1 MYQMKLAYNAPDVES
16 YRALFA
22 RDEFELTFDE
32 TPDGFAGRWGYDEE
46 MAATRAMFE
55 GAYHVVLEMATTED
69 AVGTPPPSAT
79 AFTTEPLDVRVR
91 VWREPTYC
99 YYARG
104 RVAFALRK
112 PGAAAPWIIV
122 GMNDKTGAAHADVAA
137 GEQTALCSWAEIK
150 WYYLREAQGKDARD

>member
-1 MYQMKLAYNAPDVES
+1 MYQMKLAYNAPDAES

-22 RDEFELTFDE
+22 RDEFELTFDG
-32 TPDGFAGRWGYDEE
+32 TPDGYAGRWGYDEE
-46 MAATRAMFE
+46 MAATRAIFE

-79 AFTTEPLDVRVR
+79 AFMTEPLDVRVR

-104 RVAFALRK
+104 RVTFVLQK

-122 GMNDKTGAAHADVAA
+122 GMNDRTGAAHADVAA

-150 WYYLREAQGKDARD
+150 WYYLREAEGKDARY